1 MFNNGLSPADLAA
14 VTGSNNGGFFG
25 NEGLWAVI
33 ILAIIFG
40 WGNGGNVFG
49 GGSCGVSDGYV
60 LASDFSNIER
70 KIDTVNSGLCDG
82 FYAMNTGMLN
92 GFSNAE
98 LARANG
104 QATILQQM
112 NNNAVSQMQT
122 GFALQSQLAD
132 CCCQNRESIA
142 NLNYNL
148 ATQSCA
154 TNNAIANSTRD
165 IVDNQNANTR
175 AILDKLSAQEV
186 NALNDKIATLTADNQ
201 ALRFGAS
208 QQMQNAYLI
217 SRLQP
222 TPVPSYPATN
232 LYGYYGTTIA

>member
-25 NEGLWAVI
+25 NEGLWCVI

-40 WGNGGNVFG
+40 WGNGGNFFG
-49 GGSCGVSDGYV
+49 GNGGVSDGYI
-60 LASDFSNIER
+60 LTSDFANIER
-70 KIDTVNSGLCDG
+70 KIDGVNNGICNG
-82 FYAMNTGMLN
+82 FYDMNSALL
-92 GFSNAE
+92 NAE
-98 LARANG
+98 LSRANG

-175 AILDKLSAQEV
+175 AILDKLNAQEI

-208 QQMQNAYLI
+208 QQMQNQYLI

-222 TPVPSYPATN
+222 TPIPAYPAQN
-232 LYGYYGTTIA
+232 LYGYYGGTTIA

>member
-1 MFNNGLSPADLAA
+1 MFGRETNLPVSIPISPVA
-14 VTGSNNGGFFG
+14 TGGFGGSFDD
-25 NEGLWAVI
+25 VI
-33 ILAIIFG
+33 ALAIIAMIFG
-40 WGNGGNVFG
+40 WGNGGNFFG
-49 GGSCGVSDGYV
+49 GNGGVSDGYI
-60 LASDFSNIER
+60 LTSDFANIER
-70 KIDTVNSGLCDG
+70 KIDGVNNGICDG
-82 FYAMNTGMLN
+82 FYAMNSALL
-92 GFSNAE
+92 NAE
-98 LARANG
+98 LSRANG

-112 NNNAVSQMQT
+112 NNNAVADMQNN
-122 GFALQSQLAD
+122 FALQSQLAD
-132 CCCQNRESIA
+132 CCCKNRESIA

-148 ATQSCA
+148 ASQSCA
-154 TNNAIANSTRD
+154 TNTAIANSTRD

-208 QQMQNAYLI
+208 QQMQNQYLI